1 MKITEQHA
9 NGASITVSGFRA
21 ASVVERW
28 RRAQDGVEPESVD
41 EGPKVTGTTASAERA
56 SGTSYSTL
64 NGSGYRNPTVF
75 GFTVE
80 DQS

>member
-9 NGASITVSGFRA
+9 NGASITVSGFGAKR
-21 ASVVERW
+21 VVEDW
-28 RRAQDGVEPESVD
+28 RRAQNAPEPVEEA
-41 EGPKVTGTTASAERA
+41 PKVTGTTASAERA
-56 SGTSYSTL
+56 SGSSYSTL